1 MLHRRDFVKQL
12 GILLGGILT
21 PFPILSNSRKDKMN
35 NLKQYDVIIVG
46 GSYAGLSAGMALGRA
61 LRNVL
66 IIDSG
71 DPANKQTPF
80 SHNFLTNDGKSP
92 NEIAK
97 LAKEQV
103 LTYKSVE
110 FLDAVVTVVT
120 KNAAHFE
127 VIVHAGEKYAAKKL
141 ILATGI
147 KDLLPDIPGFADC
160 WGISVLHCP
169 YCHGYEVR
177 NKKTGILANGDVA
190 YELSSLIFNWTEDL
204 TLYTNGKA
212 MLTNEQLGK
221 LMEHK
226 INIVEDKI
234 EKIVHHEGQIK
245 QLIFKNGDKASLE
258 ALYARLPFAQHSLLA
273 HNLGCELTPEG
284 YVKIDQV
291 QKTSIEGVYACGDN
305 ATRMRTV
312 SNAVAMGTATGL
324 MVNKEL
330 IEETF

>member
-1 MLHRRDFVKQL
+1 MQQRRDFVKQL
-12 GILLGGILT
+12 GLLFGGLFI
-21 PFPILSNSRKDKMN
+21 PIPLLSNSRKDMMN
-35 NLKQYDVIIVG
+35 NSKKYDVIIVG

-71 DPANKQTPF
+71 NPANKQTPY

-92 NEIAK
+92 KEIAA
-97 LAKEQV
+97 LGREQV
-103 LTYKSVE
+103 LAYKSIE
-110 FLDAVVTVVT
+110 FVDALVTGIA
-120 KNAAHFE
+120 KNSTHFE
-127 VIVHAGEKYAAKKL
+127 VIVHNGEKYTAKKV

-177 NKKTGILANGDVA
+177 NKKTGMLANGDIA
-190 YELSSLIFNWTEDL
+190 YELSSLISNWTDDL
-204 TLYTNGKA
+204 TLYTNGKSK
-212 MLTNEQLGK
+212 LTNEQLRK
-221 LMEHK
+221 LIKHN
-226 INIVEDKI
+226 IIIVEDKI
-234 EKIVHHEGQIK
+234 ERIVHHEGQIK
-245 QLIFKNGDKASLE
+245 HLIFENGVKASLE
-258 ALYARLPFAQHSLLA
+258 ALYARLPFAQQTLLA
-273 HNLGCELTPEG
+273 ENLGCELTPEG
-284 YVKIDQV
+284 YVKIDHA
-291 QKTSIEGVYACGDN
+291 QKTSIAGVYACGDN

-324 MVNKEL
+324 MVNKDL